1 MLDWLKNEKRNK
13 VELTISNRTV
23 IRVMLLGILSLI
35 FLAAFRQAAHALTLI
50 FFAGFLAL
58 ALNAPVS
65 WIAQRLPGKLRGNR
79 GLGTG
84 VSFLIIVVL
93 FGAFLASIVPPLV
106 RQTTSFLSAAPELVN
121 DLRSEDSTLGQFIRR
136 NHLEKQVD
144 KLSDELGSRL
154 DHAGGTAIST
164 ASRIGGSV
172 FSTITVLVLTF
183 MMLVEGPS
191 WMRLFRRLVPKHD
204 REHVDGLLADM
215 YKVIRGFVNGQVLL
229 AATAALLILVP
240 LFLLEISYPIALM
253 VIVFICGL
261 IPMVG
266 HYIGASIVT
275 AVALFTSPIDAVVI
289 LGYYILYQQIEN
301 YIIQPAIQSNST
313 NMSPLLVFTSVI
325 IGVSFGGLLGG
336 LVAIPLAGCLR
347 VLALDYLK
355 SRKYLENGLPAKSYA
370 TSKAVK

>member
-1 MLDWLKNEKRNK
+1 
-13 VELTISNRTV
+13 
-23 IRVMLLGILSLI
+23 
-35 FLAAFRQAAHALTLI
+35 
-50 FFAGFLAL
+50 
-58 ALNAPVS
+58 
-65 WIAQRLPGKLRGNR
+65 
-79 GLGTG
+79 
-84 VSFLIIVVL
+84 
-93 FGAFLASIVPPLV
+93 
-106 RQTTSFLSAAPELVN
+106 
-121 DLRSEDSTLGQFIRR
+121 
-136 NHLEKQVD
+136 
-144 KLSDELGSRL
+144 
-154 DHAGGTAIST
+154 
-164 ASRIGGSV
+164 
-172 FSTITVLVLTF
+172 
-183 MMLVEGPS
+183 
-191 WMRLFRRLVPKHD
+191 MRLFRRLVPKHD